1 MNQPRERRKINKRKF
16 INPIYPS
23 ILEDLSLIKNDFYEI
38 LKEQD
43 LLNYTETQEILKD
56 IIRMYFSLIDIQ
68 IIDNILE
75 NKRKSSLNKIK
86 EILDCLERAEKV
98 LIEKNNKTCHSQ
110 ACINEFIL
118 DIVSPRLDRNVTIQ
132 AVHLLKGPF
141 CVHPDTGFIS
151 VPMSLEMLE
160 KFDLK
165 KIPIVHMGSSV
176 SMLTHPK
183 QPFTTGVRM
192 GIAIYGYNVAPDSL
206 SNSPK
211 DKLRKMRNDYFIKKY
226 NISETY
232 FDVKIDLQPAM
243 KMKTRILQLKK
254 VNKGE
259 WFGYNASYTADEDI
273 ILAIL
278 PVGYNNGIGHANHGR
293 RVVINGKKYPV
304 VGEMCMNMTA
314 IKVDSSVKI
323 DDEVT
328 LLGDGITVGMFGRS
342 SGMGNA
348 EALVNIGKN
357 NPRFYVKDGKVVKEK

>member
-1 MNQPRERRKINKRKF
+1 
-16 INPIYPS
+16 
-23 ILEDLSLIKNDFYEI
+23 
-38 LKEQD
+38 
-43 LLNYTETQEILKD
+43 
-56 IIRMYFSLIDIQ
+56 
-68 IIDNILE
+68 
-75 NKRKSSLNKIK
+75 
-86 EILDCLERAEKV
+86 
-98 LIEKNNKTCHSQ
+98 
-110 ACINEFIL
+110 
-118 DIVSPRLDRNVTIQ
+118 
-132 AVHLLKGPF
+132 
-141 CVHPDTGFIS
+141 
-151 VPMSLEMLE
+151 
-160 KFDLK
+160 
-165 KIPIVHMGSSV
+165 
-176 SMLTHPK
+176 
-183 QPFTTGVRM
+183 M
-192 GIAIYGYNVAPDSL
+192 GIAIYGYNVAPDSF

-211 DKLRKMRNDYFIKKY
+211 DKLRKMRNNYFIKKY

-314 IKVDSSVKI
+314 VKVDSSVKI

>member
-1 MNQPRERRKINKRKF
+1 
-16 INPIYPS
+16 
-23 ILEDLSLIKNDFYEI
+23 
-38 LKEQD
+38 
-43 LLNYTETQEILKD
+43 
-56 IIRMYFSLIDIQ
+56 
-68 IIDNILE
+68 
-75 NKRKSSLNKIK
+75 
-86 EILDCLERAEKV
+86 
-98 LIEKNNKTCHSQ
+98 
-110 ACINEFIL
+110 
-118 DIVSPRLDRNVTIQ
+118 
-132 AVHLLKGPF
+132 
-141 CVHPDTGFIS
+141 
-151 VPMSLEMLE
+151 
-160 KFDLK
+160 
-165 KIPIVHMGSSV
+165 
-176 SMLTHPK
+176 
-183 QPFTTGVRM
+183 M

-211 DKLRKMRNDYFIKKY
+211 DKLRKMRNNYFIKKY
-226 NISETY
+226 SISETY

-278 PVGYNNGIGHANHGR
+278 PVGYNNGIGHANHNR
-293 RVVINGKKYPV
+293 QVVINGKKYPV

-314 IKVDSSVKI
+314 VKVDSSVKI